1 MPEKETKVHIEAKKL
16 EECEALSPWFQKKIT
31 TKVTEYTIVK
41 PGWLSSDYAMFMC
54 ETQEK
59 DGERHK
65 VQRKD
70 GDFYFLRKVLRY

>member
-1 MPEKETKVHIEAKKL
+1 M
-16 EECEALSPWFQKKIT
+16 
-31 TKVTEYTIVK
+31 K
-41 PGWLSSDYAMFMC
+41 PGWLSSDYAMFLC

-70 GDFYFLRKVLRY
+70 GDFYFLRKVLRYQFPHVIVPPLPKVNNKLYEKVLNKRMRLF